1 MKIFLVTGIDLV
13 IKKSKII
20 KANSPTEAIKNFLQ
34 MYPNSTNLL
43 VYDLPPE
50 TKSESLD
57 KLKLNEIWELILSK
71 IELPSTK
78 MLLTQKGELLGFNS
92 NNVEIALSSNWY
104 NLIMSRRLIIE
115 NGVKKVFG
123 KQIIVQFNIK

>member
-13 IKKSKII
+13 KKSKII

-78 MLLTQKGELLGFNS
+78 MLLTQQGELLGFNS

-115 NGVKKVFG
+115 NAVKKIFG
-123 KQIIVQFNIK
+123 EQVIVEYHMR

>member
-13 IKKSKII
+13 KKSKII
-20 KANSPTEAIKNFLQ
+20 NANSPTEAIKNFLQ
-34 MYPNSTNLL
+34 MYPNSTNIL
-43 VYDLPPE
+43 VYDLSPE

-78 MLLTQKGELLGFNS
+78 MLLHQQGELLGFNS
-92 NNVEIALSSNWY
+92 NNIEIALSSNWY
-104 NLIMSRRLIIE
+104 NMIMSRGLIIE
-115 NGVKKVFG
+115 NAVKKVFG

>member
-78 MLLTQKGELLGFNS
+78 MLLTQQGELLGFNS

-115 NGVKKVFG
+115 NAVRKVFG

>member
-13 IKKSKII
+13 KKSKII

>member
-13 IKKSKII
+13 KKSKII
-20 KANSPTEAIKNFLQ
+20 NANSPTEAIKNFLQ

-78 MLLTQKGELLGFNS
+78 MLLTQQGELLGFNS

>member
-13 IKKSKII
+13 KKSKII

-78 MLLTQKGELLGFNS
+78 MLLTQEGELLGFNS

-115 NGVKKVFG
+115 NAVRKVFG